1 MADKPTVTIIG
12 LGSMGQALASAY
24 LEAGHRTTVWNRTP
38 AKADD
43 LVARG
48 ATRAATVSDAVW
60 ASDLVVLCVLDYA
73 AVDELLAPNADVL
86 KDRVVVNLT
95 NGRPDQARRTGEWAT
110 AQGAEYL
117 DGGIMAI
124 PSMIGT
130 PEAFILYSGS
140 RTAFERYEAALRVL
154 AEPKFV
160 GTDAGLAALNDL
172 ALLSGMYGTLAGARH
187 ATALVGPERAAEF
200 TTSLLIPWLQAMA
213 NILAPSSAE
222 REAGDREAGDLPSE
236 ESPLDMQAAGLAN
249 IIEASRSAGVGV
261 DLLTHLLTPMRDI
274 IAAGEGDVLTDL
286 VEVIGKEIRS

>member
-1 MADKPTVTIIG
+1 MTDKPSVTIIG
-12 LGSMGQALASAY
+12 LGSMGQALANAY
-24 LEAGHRTTVWNRTP
+24 LEAGHPTTVWNRTA
-38 AKADD
+38 AKADA

-48 ATRAATVSDAVW
+48 ATRAATVSDALW

-73 AVDELLAPNADVL
+73 AVDGLLAPNADMLRGRVL
-86 KDRVVVNLT
+86 VNLT
-95 NGRPDQARRTGEWAT
+95 NGQPEQARRTGEWAT

-140 RTAFERYEAALRVL
+140 QTAFDRYQAALEVL
-154 AEPKFV
+154 AVPNFV

-172 ALLSGMYGTLAGARH
+172 ALLSGMYGTIAGARH
-187 ATALVGPERAAEF
+187 ATALIGPERAAEF

-213 NILAPSSAE
+213 NVLAPSSTE
-222 REAGDREAGDLPSE
+222 REAGDIPSE
-236 ESPLDMQAAGLAN
+236 ESPLDMQAIALAN
-249 IIEASRSAGVGV
+249 IVEASRSEGVGE
-261 DLLTHLLTPMRDI
+261 DLLAHLLTPMRDI

-286 VEVIGKEIRS
+286 VDAIGKEIRS

>member
-1 MADKPTVTIIG
+1 MMTDKPSVTIIG
-12 LGSMGQALASAY
+12 LGSMGQALANAY
-24 LEAGHRTTVWNRTP
+24 LEAGHPTTVWNRTA
-38 AKADD
+38 AKADA

-48 ATRAATVSDAVW
+48 ATRAATVSDALW

-73 AVDELLAPNADVL
+73 AVDGLLAPNADMLRGRVL
-86 KDRVVVNLT
+86 VNLT
-95 NGRPDQARRTGEWAT
+95 NGQPEQARRTGEWAT

-140 RTAFERYEAALRVL
+140 QTAFDRYQAALEVL
-154 AEPKFV
+154 AVPNFV

-172 ALLSGMYGTLAGARH
+172 ALLSGMYGTIAGARH
-187 ATALVGPERAAEF
+187 ATALIGPERAAEF

-213 NILAPSSAE
+213 NVLAPSSTE
-222 REAGDREAGDLPSE
+222 REAGDIPSE
-236 ESPLDMQAAGLAN
+236 ESPLDMQAIALAN
-249 IIEASRSAGVGV
+249 IVEASRSEGVGE
-261 DLLTHLLTPMRDI
+261 DLLAHLLTPMRDI

-286 VEVIGKEIRS
+286 VDAIGKEIRS